1 MSIWALLFFIVLS
14 YCIIFNISFNS
25 AKKKEEEDKKRKV
38 EINRYKNE
46 INGLDHMIKQHMK
59 FSRNQRKRVF

>member
-25 AKKKEEEDKKRKV
+25 AKKKEEEDKKK
-38 EINRYKNE
+38 K
-46 INGLDHMIKQHMK
+46 G
-59 FSRNQRKRVF
+59 